1 MGMTTRKKWLLEAMI
16 TVRLMISQYTLT
28 AATLTKP
35 IVNFLPAQTICIS
48 RQLYL
53 TYI

>member
-1 MGMTTRKKWLLEAMI
+1 MGMTTLKNWLLEAMI
-16 TVRLMISQYTLT
+16 RVRLKISQYTLT

-35 IVNFLPAQTICIS
+35 SVNFLPAQTICIS
-48 RQLYL
+48 SQLYL

>member
-1 MGMTTRKKWLLEAMI
+1 MGMTTLKNWLLEAMI
-16 TVRLMISQYTLT
+16 RVRLKISQYTLT

-35 IVNFLPAQTICIS
+35 TGNFLPAQTICKS
-48 RQLYL
+48 SQLYL

>member
-1 MGMTTRKKWLLEAMI
+1 MGMTTLKNWLLEAMI
-16 TVRLMISQYTLT
+16 RERLKISQYTLT

-35 IVNFLPAQTICIS
+35 TGNFLPAQTICKS
-48 RQLYL
+48 SQLYL